1 MKIIYFINYISLLLK
16 MNNKLILESQIQKL
30 IYDDNKCTTHLKYR
44 KENTTPRAC
53 LVSGTTTALANI
65 ILEIITINPNHD
77 TQFLLGTFTGN
88 TDIQCLEKALEFIN
102 NNKKKNTKSNSYTVE
117 WYKKNEAKTVK
128 SYFYAESIETLMKK
142 FNYDKIEN
150 DYTIFS
156 IKLNPIS

>member
-1 MKIIYFINYISLLLK
+1 

-30 IYDDNKCTTHLKYR
+30 IYDDNKCTTHLKYG
-44 KENTTPRAC
+44 KEN
-53 LVSGTTTALANI
+53 TTALANI

-88 TDIQCLEKALEFIN
+88 TDIQCLQQALEFIN
-102 NNKKKNTKSNSYTVE
+102 NNKKKNTNCNSYTVE
-117 WYKKNEAKTVK
+117 WYKKNEQKTVK

>member
-1 MKIIYFINYISLLLK
+1 MPRIYLL
-16 MNNKLILESQIQKL
+16 S
-30 IYDDNKCTTHLKYR
+30 
-44 KENTTPRAC
+44 
-53 LVSGTTTALANI
+53 I
-65 ILEIITINPNHD
+65 ILAVLLALIFGD